1 MYRSSLTLAARLV
14 RSSFVPCSF
23 LVRGVSSFG
32 AADWTQ
38 QFTAQLSSLLGNAG
52 ALVDRSSGMRPS
64 NALNGIM
71 QGVAGLALCPLR
83 GLHDRGVPGLIGGFL
98 VGGIGLV
105 VKPLTGILATA
116 SDASALLRSTF
127 DPSVTVKK
135 HALRRQRPPR
145 IFRSSA
151 TTPSFASALKVYRA
165 EESAGEELLSRVW
178 RGRFFSDRYV
188 RHEEAV
194 DPYAASDKDE
204 ARRRGAAERADA
216 DAQLSP
222 FVLVLTDVRLCC
234 LRNDY
239 ARYCE
244 LVWSIRIRDVVGVT
258 RVVAPGAGAGAGAGA
273 NDGAAG
279 AAGAA
284 GADAVHGGARIE
296 VDVHHFPE
304 MVAQAPRLSA
314 LSGERVPF
322 RASAAG
328 GDGGGVERDVFGSN
342 GGIAALLGIA
352 LRVQRI
358 ECSAEF
364 GASLVACFG
373 RSQKELAGAVH
384 SYKVW

>member
-1 MYRSSLTLAARLV
+1 M
-14 RSSFVPCSF
+14 
-23 LVRGVSSFG
+23 
-32 AADWTQ
+32 
-38 QFTAQLSSLLGNAG
+38 
-52 ALVDRSSGMRPS
+52 
-64 NALNGIM
+64 
-71 QGVAGLALCPLR
+71 
-83 GLHDRGVPGLIGGFL
+83 
-98 VGGIGLV
+98 

-127 DPSVTVKK
+127 DPTVTVKK

-178 RGRFFSDRYV
+178 RGRFFSDRYI

-194 DPYAASDKDE
+194 DPFAAPEKDD
-204 ARRRGAAERADA
+204 ARRRGAAERGDA

-222 FVLVLTDVRLCC
+222 FILVLTDVRLCC

-258 RVVAPGAGAGAGAGA
+258 RVDTPAVGVDTGPDVDAPGDVVGATSAGCDDCGVRLG
-273 NDGAAG
+273 
-279 AAGAA
+279 
-284 GADAVHGGARIE
+284 

-304 MVAQAPRLSA
+304 IVAQAPRSSA
-314 LSGERVPF
+314 ASGERTPF
-322 RASAAG
+322 RALAVG
-328 GDGGGVERDVFGSN
+328 GDGGGAERDAFGGS
-342 GGIAALLGIA
+342 GGGAGLLGVA
-352 LRVQRI
+352 LRVQRL

-364 GASLVACFG
+364 GASLVATFG
-373 RSQKELAGAVH
+373 RSQKELAGALH